1 MPRRTIAVPEK
12 DKLTAVQRIA
22 KSRPYYARVGL
33 AGYVDILR
41 RRWIALV
48 ICVLVGIAGGLY
60 EGHHG
65 PKIYQATSRAIVNT
79 PASPVLQEAL
89 AGAQLTNQLTATY
102 ATLASSQ
109 VVAQQVVTDL
119 GLPESPGSVRGS
131 VHAAVVPNT
140 FIIAITAASTDPAK
154 AAQIANAAAKAL
166 GEVVAELRSGS
177 KEDVNVKPLDQAG
190 VPGSPSS
197 PRSNVDL
204 AVGLALGLLA
214 GILLMAAMEALDRRV
229 RSTRQADTLLHAP
242 LLGIVPNRKSN
253 AIVALDERDP
263 EGEPYRSIATSLRF
277 LNGGPSARTVVI
289 SSPEEGE
296 GKSTVTANLAVALAS
311 AGLQVIVVDA
321 DLRRGRLTQLFGA
334 DSRVGLTS
342 VIGGELPAAKALQEW
357 HANLRL
363 LPTGPLPSN
372 PAGLLGSQ
380 AAADTVA
387 ALGELADIVLIDGAP
402 LIPLTDTL
410 VLSTQT
416 DGVVLAVRHDKTTRP
431 SLVAAKRQL
440 ELVTVPLLGYVYT
453 GDPGRA
459 PDYLA
464 EGGHPAA
471 APAT

>member
-1 MPRRTIAVPEK
+1 VP
-12 DKLTAVQRIA
+12 DKLTAIQMIA
-22 KSRPYYARVGL
+22 NSRPYYARVGL

-41 RRWIALV
+41 RRWIPLV
-48 ICVLVGIAGGLY
+48 VCVLVGLVAGLY

-65 PKIYQATSRAIVNT
+65 PKVYQATSRAIVNT
-79 PASPVLQEAL
+79 PASQVLSEAL
-89 AGAQLTNQLTATY
+89 AGAQLTNQLTTTY
-102 ATLASSQ
+102 ATLASSE
-109 VVAQQVVTDL
+109 VVAQRVVDDL
-119 GLPESPGSVRGS
+119 GLPESAGQLRGS
-131 VHAAVVPNT
+131 VHAAVVPGT
-140 FIIAITAASTDPAK
+140 FIIAISASDTNPAK
-154 AAQIANAAAKAL
+154 AAQVANAVGKAL
-166 GEVVAELRSGS
+166 GEVVSDLRSGN

-190 VPGSPSS
+190 VPRIPTS
-197 PRSNVDL
+197 PRSGVDL
-204 AVGLALGLLA
+204 AVGLALGILA
-214 GILLMAAMEALDRRV
+214 GILLVAAMEALDRRV
-229 RSTRQADTLLHAP
+229 RSTRQADDLLQAP
-242 LLGIVPNRKSN
+242 LLGVVPNRKSN

-263 EGEPYRSIATSLRF
+263 AGEPYRSIATSLRF

-321 DLRRGRLTQLFGA
+321 DLRRGRLSQLFGA
-334 DSRVGLTS
+334 ESGVGLTS
-342 VIGGELPAAKALQEW
+342 VIGGELTAEKALQQW
-357 HANLRL
+357 HPNLRM
-363 LPTGPLPSN
+363 LPTGPLPAN

-402 LIPLTDTL
+402 LLPLTDTL

-431 SLVAAKRQL
+431 SLVAAKRQM

-453 GDPGRA
+453 GDPGAA
-459 PDYLA
+459 PDYLT
-464 EGGHPAA
+464 ESGHTAA